1 MVGWKE
7 EGFYNKC
14 GEALAQAA
22 KRGVDALS
30 TETAKVSWRGSE
42 HLMELWLS
50 LFIVGG
56 LDQMVCK
63 GPC

>member
-1 MVGWKE
+1 MDVRKKVFTISVVRHWHR
-7 EGFYNKC
+7 
-14 GEALAQAA
+14 LP
-22 KRGVDALS
+22 RGVDAPS
-30 TETAKVSWRGSE
+30 TETAKVSWMGSE